1 MPLPSTM
8 TPIATQTLTSAA
20 ATVTFSNI
28 PQTYTDLV
36 IVSSLQGSRAIY
48 GADLQ
53 TRYNGDSGANY
64 SYTYITENGTAA
76 LSNRYANQAEIN
88 NAGSIGGNATSVY
101 TPNIIH
107 IFNYSN
113 TNVYKT
119 SLSRNSHPTVVVQ
132 AFVGLWR
139 NTAAITSIT
148 FTGNGYNY
156 NAGSTFTLYGIKAA

>member
-1 MPLPSTM
+1 MPLPSTL

-48 GADLQ
+48 GADLN
-53 TRYNGDSGANY
+53 TRYNGDSGTNY
-64 SYTYITENGTAA
+64 SVTRLQGDGSTASSA
-76 LSNRYANQAEIN
+76 RFTNETAIN
-88 NAGSIGGNATSVY
+88 NAGSIGGDGSGIY
-101 TPNIIH
+101 TPNTIH

-113 TNVYKT
+113 TSVYKT
-119 SLSRNSHPTVVVQ
+119 SLCRNSHPTVVVQ

-139 NTAAITSIT
+139 STAAITSIA
-148 FTGNGYNY
+148 FTGNGYNF
-156 NAGSTFTLYGIKAA
+156 NSGSTFTIYGVKAA